1 MRYASVSIVL
11 ASVVVACNSDG
22 RYLAEENAQQAL
34 SVSITISGRLT
45 TGTGLPIAGNR
56 VVLAGAK
63 STSVLSDAAGGLP
76 ICRLTPRFVLGPS
89 GPGRVPIRSGRS
101 EPGSKPMPPA
111 LIRRS
116 CT

>member
-63 STSVLSDAAGGLP
+63 STSVLSDAAGGYQFAGLP
-76 ICRLTPRFVLGPS
+76 
-89 GPGRVPIRSGRS
+89 
-101 EPGSKPMPPA
+101 PGSYSVRPDPGACQFVPDVVNPVPN
-111 LIRRS
+111 RCHRH
-116 CT
+116 